1 MDSQEH
7 RYTGDGLG
15 MRWIFITTLVTR
27 NDTAKV
33 WTLKSIATPETV
45 PARWSQR
52 HISDT
57 ASGRRVSRF
66 PPAASNRPNTV
77 SRSQKKFKP
86 FLTGLSVKISDK
98 SRSPSLIMKT
108 LKTWF
113 EKK

>member
-1 MDSQEH
+1 MLLLGYGLSRASLH
-7 RYTGDGLG
+7 WRRARYE
-15 MRWIFITTLVTR
+15 MIFITTLVTR

-33 WTLKSIATPETV
+33 RTLKSIATPETV

-77 SRSQKKFKP
+77 SHSQLRVETF
-86 FLTGLSVKISDK
+86 
-98 SRSPSLIMKT
+98 
-108 LKTWF
+108 F
-113 EKK
+113 ERA